1 MGFLDKMAQTA
12 ADLQRKA
19 MEASVKAS
27 SGVNSV
33 MSRQASA
40 MSRAGGLL
48 GGAVPTPISSSCQVS
63 LPKSSV

>member
-27 SGVNSV
+27 SGLNSV
-33 MSRQASA
+33 LGDSA
-40 MSRAGGLL
+40 RLRSNG
-48 GGAVPTPISSSCQVS
+48 TQV
-63 LPKSSV
+63 